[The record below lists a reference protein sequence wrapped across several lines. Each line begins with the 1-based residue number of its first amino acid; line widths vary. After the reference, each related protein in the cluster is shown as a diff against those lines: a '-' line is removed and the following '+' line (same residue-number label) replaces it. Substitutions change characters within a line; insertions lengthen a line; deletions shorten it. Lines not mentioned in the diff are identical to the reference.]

1 MVLSDIR
8 SKYITHSFVKMK
20 MYDINLP
27 CLWHICKVS
36 YNVLLIAILYLRS
49 SFYQIWRIMQLPIAI
64 DVDICPRLQQYL
76 SLSSPLIDQK
86 NIIFLWAW
94 GQQRISYRRF
104 QVRERKKK
112 VALFYACVH
121 IIVFRPTLCR

>member
-1 MVLSDIR
+1 MVLSEIR

-94 GQQRISYRRF
+94 GQQRISYRRS
-104 QVRERKKK
+104 
-112 VALFYACVH
+112 
-121 IIVFRPTLCR
+121 